1 MAMTKKAG
9 GMKGKKKTAKT
20 KTKKKKT
27 VRKMAR
33 AR

>member
-9 GMKGKKKTAKT
+9 KGKKTTKA